1 MIIQKLHLI
10 NFKNHQEKS
19 FEFSPQIN
27 CFVGNNGVGKTN
39 VLDALHYLSVAKSF
53 LGNTDLNNIRTAS
66 DFFALEAAL
75 VLAANDIKVYLFEG
89 LRPTPELSFAV
100 RHLGAVAGINITA
113 SHNPPKYNGYKVYWE
128 DGGQIP
134 PHISDSLLKNIN
146 NLPMFSAN
154 TMDKQKALVIFMV
167 ILLKDYI
174 MKI

>member
-1 MIIQKLHLI
+1 M
-10 NFKNHQEKS
+10 
-19 FEFSPQIN
+19 
-27 CFVGNNGVGKTN
+27 
-39 VLDALHYLSVAKSF
+39 
-53 LGNTDLNNIRTAS
+53 
-66 DFFALEAAL
+66 
-75 VLAANDIKVYLFEG
+75 YLFEG

-154 TMDKQKALVIFMV
+154 TMDKQKALQSGLVEIIGQETDKAFIEAVYMQSINKDPPGV
-167 ILLKDYI
+167 PAMILSLYTPPFTERATCLFVKY
-174 MKI
+174 KIRL